1 MSSDTYRPL
10 FMIAA
15 FPPPVHGAAVITA
28 MMAEAVA
35 ARSKVVVLNIGP
47 DGLQRGL
54 RYHLTRIF
62 RVVAALVRVA
72 AGGFGGNRGAI
83 YLTTAGGL
91 GNLYNIA
98 LALEA
103 RLLARSLYI
112 HHHSFAYLDRWDWK
126 MSLLARV
133 AGSHA
138 CHLMLC
144 PTMEQR
150 LRSNYRMV
158 AHTRVLSNAA
168 FYRPPAELTA
178 RRVNGARLRVGF
190 LSNLHRD
197 KGLDLVFATAAAA
210 GDTIERLVLAGAP
223 IDRDAEA
230 MIAAAAATLGTRLD
244 YRGVVYGEAKA
255 RFFAEIDVF
264 LFPSRY
270 ANESEPIVVY
280 EALSA
285 GVPVIAYSR
294 GCISC
299 QLPTGGGLVVMPDDD
314 FVAAA
319 CAQIK
324 GWSQDANEWGR
335 ASHRALEGMRSA
347 HEQSRMALAEVVAGF
362 GGDRD

>member
-1 MSSDTYRPL
+1 MTNYANRPV

-15 FPPPVHGAAVITA
+15 FPPPIHGAAVITA

-35 ARSKVVVLNIGP
+35 ARSKVIILNIAP
-47 DGLQRGL
+47 DALRRGL

-62 RVVAALVRVA
+62 RVVSAFTRVA
-72 AGGFGGNRGAI
+72 AGGVGGNRGAI

-112 HHHSFAYLDRWDWK
+112 HHHSFAYIDRRDWK

-133 AGSHA
+133 AGPRA

-144 PTMEQR
+144 PAMERR
-150 LRSNYRMV
+150 LRSKYRTV

-168 FYRPPAELTA
+168 FYQPPAEPTA
-178 RRVNGARLRVGF
+178 RRVDGARLRVGF

-197 KGLDLVFATAAAA
+197 KGLDLVFATAAAG

-223 IDRDAEA
+223 IDRNAEA

-244 YRGVVYGEAKA
+244 NRGVVYGEAKA

-270 ANESEPIVVY
+270 ANESEPLVVY

-294 GCISC
+294 GCIAC
-299 QLPTGGGLVVMPDDD
+299 QLPTGAGLIIEPDDD

-324 GWSQDANEWGR
+324 RWSQDVHEWGL
-335 ASHRALEGMRSA
+335 ASRRALEGMRAA
-347 HEQSRMALAEVVAGF
+347 HERSRAALAEVVAGF
-362 GGDRD
+362 GGERD

>member
-1 MSSDTYRPL
+1 MTSRTGRSV

-28 MMAEAVA
+28 KMAEAIA
-35 ARSKVVVLNIGP
+35 ARSKVIILNIAP
-47 DGLQRGL
+47 DGLRRGI
-54 RYHLTRIF
+54 RYHLIRIF
-62 RVVAALVRVA
+62 RVVSAIVRVA

-103 RLLARSLYI
+103 RFLARPLYI
-112 HHHSFAYLDRWDWK
+112 HHHSFAYIDRRDWK

-133 AGSHA
+133 AGRRA

-144 PTMEQR
+144 AAMEQK
-150 LRSNYRMV
+150 LRSKYRMV
-158 AHTRVLSNAA
+158 AKTRVLSNAA
-168 FYRPPAELTA
+168 FYRPPAEPTA
-178 RRVNGARLRVGF
+178 RRANGARLRIGF

-210 GDTIERLVLAGAP
+210 GDTVELLVLAGAP
-223 IDRDAEA
+223 VDRDAEA
-230 MIAAAAATLGTRLD
+230 MVAAATATLGARLD
-244 YRGVVYGEAKA
+244 NRGKVYGEAKA

-270 ANESEPIVVY
+270 ANESEPLVLY

-294 GCISC
+294 GCIAC
-299 QLPTGGGLVVMPDDD
+299 QLPTDAGLVVAPNDD

-319 CAQIK
+319 SAQIK
-324 GWSQDANEWGR
+324 RWSHDAAAWGLASSR
-335 ASHRALEGMRSA
+335 AIEGMRSA
-347 HEQSRMALAEVVAGF
+347 HERSQTALADVVAGF
-362 GGDRD
+362 GDERD